1 MLEKIRLALRFNTKA
16 LDAEIN
22 DNIDA
27 ALLDLCRVGVDAD
40 AEDPK
45 KLADSLICKA
55 CELYCKWQFDFRGK
69 GEQFRQNYESL
80 RDAMSLCSKYRSGQ
94 DE

>member
-16 LDAEIN
+16 LDDEISN
-22 DNIDA
+22 NIDA
-27 ALLDLCRVGVDAD
+27 ALSDLRRVGVDAD
-40 AEDPK
+40 AQDPK
-45 KLADSLICKA
+45 KLADSLVYKA

-80 RDAMSLCSKYRSGQ
+80 RDAMSLCGKYRSGQ

>member
-1 MLEKIRLALRFNTKA
+1 MLEKIRPALKFHTKA
-16 LDAEIN
+16 FDGEII
-22 DNIDA
+22 DNINA

-40 AEDPK
+40 PK
-45 KLADSLICKA
+45 KPERITDSLIYKA